1 MVSSAQDLHQMF
13 AAQAGQIRWL
23 ELQLQQ
29 SQVDSESLQQMHGDI
44 SQLCARLESELD
56 ELDAQEVPAAEN
68 KVTAAAE
75 GTEAVPG
82 EGEGEQT
89 ESTAQ
94 SSAGSEVAELAEQR
108 VTVWNEPLL
117 AMKNSQLLA
126 QQNGTS
132 GGLTGLL
139 DGYNFA
145 IMMIESRDGCRISQ
159 LHANIGGM
167 KASVG
172 AMLSSAVSDQ
182 LMGRVAQIRTELDG
196 KVDVH
201 EVARVNQDIA
211 KCTDDYNQFSGIL
224 ENTADAVGF
233 LDNKVKDNLA
243 QIWHH
248 LQSMDPNNV
257 STQVQAPLMLVNS
270 LVPNSGGHVGGYSV
284 SVTRTAMHGPATHTP
299 QQAVS
304 MWEASAGL
312 A

>member
-1 MVSSAQDLHQMF
+1 MF

-23 ELQLQQ
+23 ELQLQK
-29 SQVDSESLQQMHGDI
+29 SQVDSESLVQMHGDI

-75 GTEAVPG
+75 GADAVPG
-82 EGEGEQT
+82 EGEVEQT
-89 ESTAQ
+89 ESTTQ
-94 SSAGSEVAELAEQR
+94 SSADSEVAELAEQR
-108 VTVWNEPLL
+108 LTAWNEPLL

-182 LMGRVAQIRTELDG
+182 LVGRVAQIRTELDG
-196 KVDVH
+196 KVTTH
-201 EVARVNQDIA
+201 
-211 KCTDDYNQFSGIL
+211 
-224 ENTADAVGF
+224 TAD
-233 LDNKVKDNLA
+233 KE
-243 QIWHH
+243 
-248 LQSMDPNNV
+248 
-257 STQVQAPLMLVNS
+257 
-270 LVPNSGGHVGGYSV
+270 
-284 SVTRTAMHGPATHTP
+284 RR
-299 QQAVS
+299 
-304 MWEASAGL
+304 EAKREERKQ
-312 A
+312 